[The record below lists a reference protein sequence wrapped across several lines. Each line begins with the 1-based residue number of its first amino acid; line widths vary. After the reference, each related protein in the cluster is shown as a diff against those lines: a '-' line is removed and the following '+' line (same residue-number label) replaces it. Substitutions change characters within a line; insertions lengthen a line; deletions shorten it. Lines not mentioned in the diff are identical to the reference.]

1 MSNQVNELS
10 VNWATLWEALADERP
25 HDVAVVLG
33 DTEIQWGQ
41 LDERS
46 ARLASVFSQRGVGEG
61 SKVAQLLFN
70 DAAYLESIYALF
82 KLRATPVNINYRYLQ
97 GEIAYILNNS
107 ESEVLVYHASLA
119 ERVVGMKDLVPTLKT
134 LIYVNDV
141 GSEFVPEEGHLD
153 YEAVL
158 TSAAPA
164 QRI

>member
-70 DAAYLESIYALF
+70 DAAYLE
-82 KLRATPVNINYRYLQ
+82 
-97 GEIAYILNNS
+97 
-107 ESEVLVYHASLA
+107 
-119 ERVVGMKDLVPTLKT
+119 
-134 LIYVNDV
+134 
-141 GSEFVPEEGHLD
+141 
-153 YEAVL
+153 
-158 TSAAPA
+158 
-164 QRI
+164 